1 MPLSFLIGHVSTITT
16 RTYLETLGRLRQEQ
30 AEHAAEIAR
39 SSLLEE
45 ACKAREKQFQ
55 SAQLVVKFKESALA
69 SHRKGDTNAG
79 LQAEKAALLEEIAG
93 LKKQLDFH
101 PGKENIYFFILFF
114 CGR

>member
-1 MPLSFLIGHVSTITT
+1 
-16 RTYLETLGRLRQEQ
+16 LETLGRLRQEQ